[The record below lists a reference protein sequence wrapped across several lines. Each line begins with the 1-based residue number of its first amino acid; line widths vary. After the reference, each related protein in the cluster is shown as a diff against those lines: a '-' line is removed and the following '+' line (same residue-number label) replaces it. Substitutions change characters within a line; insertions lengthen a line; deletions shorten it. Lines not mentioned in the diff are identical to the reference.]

1 MEVRLGFNLHS
12 CQSLLIWTK
21 CNYCR
26 YCWMMLITV
35 LNFSFNGIFQLLFFF
50 WFRKMLKYFYY
61 FFEKNTLRNF
71 RRYETFHSH
80 YDKISTCSSKN
91 FFSIMLKFT
100 TGSPSKAQKVFH
112 TSVLYINRFS
122 SRTNLLLLL
131 SLEQMNG
138 NRSITL
144 LLKFLLVHET
154 IMQKILLIY

>member
-1 MEVRLGFNLHS
+1 MEFF
-12 CQSLLIWTK
+12 I
-21 CNYCR
+21 YC
-26 YCWMMLITV
+26 
-35 LNFSFNGIFQLLFFF
+35 FSFDLEKCSNISII
-50 WFRKMLKYFYY
+50 

-112 TSVLYINRFS
+112 TSVQYINRFS

-131 SLEQMNG
+131 SLVQMNG
-138 NRSITL
+138 NRSINL
-144 LLKFLLVHET
+144 VLKFLCVIKEN
-154 IMQKILLIY
+154 IMQNSLPFCNAAIFQFL

>member
-1 MEVRLGFNLHS
+1 MEFF
-12 CQSLLIWTK
+12 
-21 CNYCR
+21 NYC
-26 YCWMMLITV
+26 
-35 LNFSFNGIFQLLFFF
+35 FSFDLEKCSNISII
-50 WFRKMLKYFYY
+50 
-61 FFEKNTLRNF
+61 FFEKNTLRTF
-71 RRYETFHSH
+71 RRYETFHSY